1 MTFSISDR
9 EFWNLVQIE
18 EETNCDISAG
28 PDLGSHLG
36 EYLADAINYID
47 SRQLIAFLQSE
58 LSSILS
64 SEEIDAIR
72 LGRLRFAIANAV
84 QAQVRRHIQR
94 KSA

>member
-1 MTFSISDR
+1 MTPSMSDR

-28 PDLGSHLG
+28 PDLGPHLG
-36 EYLADAINYID
+36 EYLAAAINYID
-47 SRQLIAFLQSE
+47 DRKLIALLQSE
-58 LSSILS
+58 LSGVLS
-64 SEEIDAIR
+64 SEEIE
-72 LGRLRFAIANAV
+72 AIANGV